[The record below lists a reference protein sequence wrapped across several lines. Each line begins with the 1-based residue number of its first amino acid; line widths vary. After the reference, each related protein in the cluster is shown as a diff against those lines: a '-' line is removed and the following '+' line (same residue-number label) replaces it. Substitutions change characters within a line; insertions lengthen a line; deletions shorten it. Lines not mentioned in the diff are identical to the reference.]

1 MQDTD
6 ESDFDRFSW
15 HDDPVYGLA
24 LRIGDPAAN
33 DWRSDLVL
41 DIDHIVEWVRNEDG
55 IRFRVAPATLV
66 FHGVSD
72 LRIDI
77 DWGMRGWQ
85 VAPSLPTIDRI
96 ERERVREEEQRIF
109 LDRPYYAWR
118 VAFASPTGG
127 SISFGA
133 VGFDLTLRREPT
145 LADEQ
150 RVPASLRDG
159 GA

>member
-1 MQDTD
+1 MQGADRP
-6 ESDFDRFSW
+6 DFDRFCW

-24 LRIGDPAAN
+24 LRLGDPAAN

-41 DIDHIVEWVRNEDG
+41 DIDHIVEWVRNEDR
-55 IRFRVAPATLV
+55 IRFRIAPATLV

-96 ERERVREEEQRIF
+96 ERERVREGEQRIF

-133 VGFDLTLRREPT
+133 VDFDLTLRREPM

>member
-6 ESDFDRFSW
+6 ESAFDRYAW
-15 HDDPVYGLA
+15 HDDSVYGVA
-24 LRIGDPAAN
+24 LRLGDPAAN

-41 DIDHIVEWVRNEDG
+41 DTDHIAEWVRDG
-55 IRFRVAPATLV
+55 AAVRFLVAPATLV

-77 DWGMRGWQ
+77 DWGLRGWQ
-85 VAPSLPTIDRI
+85 VAPSPPTIDHV
-96 ERERVREEEQRIF
+96 ERERVPASEQRIY

-118 VAFASPTGG
+118 IEFSSPPGG

-133 VGFDLTLRREPT
+133 VGFELALRAEPV
-145 LADEQ
+145 LHDEQ
-150 RVPASLRDG
+150 RMPAALRRSLP
-159 GA
+159 

>member
-1 MQDTD
+1 MQGADRT
-6 ESDFDRFSW
+6 DFDPFCW

-24 LRIGDPAAN
+24 LRLGDPAAN

-41 DIDHIVEWVRNEDG
+41 DIDHIVEWVRTEDR
-55 IRFRVAPATLV
+55 IRFRIAPATLV

-72 LRIDI
+72 LRIDV

-96 ERERVREEEQRIF
+96 ERERVREGEQRIF

-133 VGFDLTLRREPT
+133 VGFDLALRREPT
-145 LADEQ
+145 LEDEQ